1 MLQDF
6 SILNVLQHG
15 GIVFIVLLLC
25 SWFSFAVMIERFIV
39 IQRLRWHTKKLKPE
53 LLDLVKKKKI
63 QEAVSLCEDNP
74 SIVTKMFVTV
84 LERKKA
90 TPAALSSTFERE
102 GARITMALEKRLS
115 VLASMG
121 STTPFIGLFGT
132 VVGIMKTFN
141 GMAAI
146 AQSPALVTNGIAEAL
161 LNTAAGLFVAI
172 PAVVAFNFFAVL
184 IRSFTKDLELYSSEI
199 LDLLTESKSS

>member
-1 MLQDF
+1 MFQDY
-6 SILNVLQHG
+6 SMANILQHG
-15 GIVFIVLLLC
+15 GIILIILLLC

-39 IQRLRWHTKKLKPE
+39 IQRLRWHTKKIKPE
-53 LLDLVKKKKI
+53 LLDLIKKKRI
-63 QEAVSLCEDNP
+63 AEAISLCEDRP
-74 SIVTKMFVTV
+74 SIVTKMFAIV

-90 TPAALSSTFERE
+90 TPAALSSIFERE
-102 GARITMALEKRLS
+102 GARVTLALEKRLS
-115 VLASMG
+115 ILASLG

-141 GMAAI
+141 GMASI

-172 PAVVAFNFFAVL
+172 PAVVAYNFFAVL
-184 IRSFTKDLELYSSEI
+184 IRRFTMDLELYSSEV
-199 LDLLTESKSS
+199 LDLLSETKSS